1 MKNNTDTINEIIFT
15 HYPSGYPKEKLA
27 SLLFHAL
34 KKRVLSFRDQLLSGI
49 ATLGIGTVLLVTAYL
64 FFTQLA
70 EYGWH

>member
-15 HYPSGYPKEKLA
+15 HCPSGYPKEKLTN
-27 SLLFHAL
+27 LLFQAL
-34 KKRVLSFRDQLLSGI
+34 KKRVRLFRDQLLSGI
-49 ATLGIGTVLLVTAYL
+49 ATVGIGTVLLVTAYL

>member
-1 MKNNTDTINEIIFT
+1 MKNNTDTISEIIFT
-15 HYPSGYPKEKLA
+15 HCPSGYSKGNQT
-27 SLLFHAL
+27 SLLFHTL

-70 EYGWH
+70 EYGWQ